1 MISAILEVSISLE
14 NSKDI
19 VNSEISPAVICSL
32 LDLQICVYVLGY
44 EFERVMLYM
53 VLVVVLVA

>member
-1 MISAILEVSISLE
+1 MMSRCKGRYLNHTWYL
-14 NSKDI
+14 
-19 VNSEISPAVICSL
+19 SEISPAVICSL